1 MTNLLKWIEEK
12 IEELNARNFEN
23 SIDGVK
29 KDLAEFNAYRLQEK
43 PPKFDEKGAIE
54 VLLFDIQSQMRAD
67 NRVPWTP
74 AEGKLIADVQ
84 KRWDELELAEHAR
97 ELAIHEELK
106 RQERLEQ
113 LAENFFTKAQMREE
127 WLKDVRGLLEK
138 DNFGKNLDAV
148 EAAQKSTKRLKWI
161 FLLISSELTRWRKKQ
176 MSWKRKTI
184 MILRKFSASK
194 LKIKLL
200 FNSCGLKYPI
210 C

>member
-148 EAAQKSTKRLKWI
+148 EAAQKKHEAI
-161 FLLISSELTRWRKKQ
+161 E
-176 MSWKRKTI
+176 MD
-184 MILRKFSASK
+184 FSAYQQRINSMEEKADELEKENYHDIPKILSK
-194 LKIKLL
+194 
-200 FNSCGLKYPI
+200 
-210 C
+210 

>member
-1 MTNLLKWIEEK
+1 MKSSMIEPLQIQSMESRKTWLNSMLTDSRYKILSLILKVH
-12 IEELNARNFEN
+12 F
-23 SIDGVK
+23 
-29 KDLAEFNAYRLQEK
+29 FLQEK

-138 DNFGKNLDAV
+138 GKELCILHCENF
-148 EAAQKSTKRLKWI
+148 LK
-161 FLLISSELTRWRKKQ
+161 TVD
-176 MSWKRKTI
+176 
-184 MILRKFSASK
+184 
-194 LKIKLL
+194 
-200 FNSCGLKYPI
+200 
-210 C
+210 